1 MGKSTL
7 VQFLLSNPN
16 GKFKYEVE
24 KGKTESKNS
33 IKRLILQSISVETK
47 RLIEERYHDLLV
59 QRAEELSREE
69 KSKIHDR
76 ASLEVHKE
84 LRKTNAAS
92 KNAGRE
98 AMKKAVSPVFSDDV
112 TSMDAEQKYMY
123 AATIFFRLVAR
134 TPYDESYMMSRQAPD
149 RARKGFTYGT
159 DPETGKRVIKS
170 TTRYF
175 QHEPDDDVVREDWNI
190 EINNVDGSSIVMN
203 MKDFGGVSF
212 ENVTG
217 AGWKSVE
224 SVMKKANGGKE
235 IKNINTFN
243 MNPRCTQLEF
253 GRYLTSNTEEVHKG
267 SHRFHGVHNGYSVQA
282 PRGFVRVTQMESSH
296 VGRLSQE
303 SVSPKFYKDMK
314 GLDIAFSAFVPDNSS
329 KLVEEFVKENKD
341 EMFNEKDILKA
352 LLAKNRKLPVRMTAE
367 EYQKKM
373 DAKVAQKIKREDD
386 KWFAKLKQQMS
397 SEMLSF
403 LKEEEDMEYEEREND
418 EAERLY
424 KESKKQKKRDG
435 LKSSVEIP
443 GLRDEKQVIEDAI
456 AKIDRKT
463 KKQVKQKKEPYRFG
477 VITVKGKAY
486 ACAVKGTLEKGNVL
500 LKDNGGHRDEDFT
513 GYRPYELV
521 IRNEKDRNDLLYK
534 IFRQKGE

>member
-98 AMKKAVSPVFSDDV
+98 AMKKAVSPIFSDDV

-486 ACAVKGTLEKGNVL
+486 ACAVKGTFEKGNVL